1 MAFGKSNVRAIL
13 GPTNTGKTHLAVE
26 RMVAHESGMI
36 GLPLRLLAREVYDRL
51 VKIKGERLVALVTG
65 EERIIPPKARY
76 YACTVEAMPLSIPVS
91 FLAIDEIQIAR
102 DPDRGHVF
110 TDRILNARGMDET
123 MLLGS
128 DTMRPVLHALD
139 LHVDTEHR
147 ERFSELTYTGPI
159 KITKLPKRSAIVAFS
174 TEEVY
179 SIAELLKRQRG
190 GSAVVMG
197 ALSPRTRNAQ
207 VELYQ
212 SGEVDYLVATDAIGM
227 GLNLDVTH
235 IAFASRR
242 KFDGHRTRFLR
253 ADETAQI
260 AGRAGRFRDDGTFGE
275 TSDCILFEEEDVQRV
290 ENHTFDPVDFLS
302 WRNSRLNY
310 SSLEALSDSL
320 HNPSSHRSLK
330 RCPDALDEITFQSL
344 RNDSDLKDQV
354 TSQAHVRR
362 FWDLCTLPDF
372 RKHGPDA
379 HVRLVQSFAEKLIN
393 PNSRL
398 QDTWINKQLE
408 RIDNIEGDIDTLQS
422 RLASIR
428 TWTYAANRP
437 DWVHHTKVWQARTR
451 DIEDKLSD
459 ALHERLIQRFVDRRT
474 SALLKSLN
482 SEEAMETGVGLDGE
496 VVVEGHNV
504 GRLDGLTFTPAVTS
518 QTLEGRAVRNA
529 AFKAL
534 KTVIED
540 KLNAISAA
548 EDGNFSLVD
557 EYRIAY
563 QGQTIGRAVPGN
575 HWLSPSADLIGAPDA
590 ETAVRA
596 QAEARIR
603 KWLLD
608 HTKEVL
614 KPLFDLQV
622 TLKSGRLTGLARGVA
637 HQLVDAGA
645 AIDRR
650 KDEVASSLTR
660 DDRAALKEIGVRT
673 GRIAAYMPGLL
684 KPAQA
689 DLCLKL
695 RALGTE
701 YAPMKPPSS
710 ASFKTEKGWNRAN
723 LEAAG
728 YIRLGPRAVRADMA
742 ERLSWTLGQER
753 KKSETSTFA
762 IPPEH
767 AALVGSP
774 ADDFVEILKAMGL
787 MPAQK
792 DKETGAIT
800 LWRFASRQRQNEKK
814 KQSSPKQAAKE
825 IRAIEDSP
833 FAALAAL
840 ATPKPEPERA
850 KPKKKRNKKKK
861 AAPAE
866 AVDAKAAET
875 AENAET
881 EVVTTDP
888 VQAETSAEDVSKEVV
903 SDAIPKSN
911 ETQSQESETRDIKA

>member
-1 MAFGKSNVRAIL
+1 MTLGIKNVRAVL

-36 GLPLRLLAREVYDRL
+36 GLPLRLLAREVYDKL

-65 EERIIPPKARY
+65 EERIIPKNARY

-110 TDRILNARGMDET
+110 TDRILHARGQHET
-123 MLLGS
+123 MLLGAE
-128 DTMRPVLHALD
+128 TMRPVLNALD
-139 LHVDTEHR
+139 LHVDAEHR
-147 ERFSELTYTGPI
+147 ERFSELNYTGPI
-159 KITKLPKRSAIVAFS
+159 KITKLPKRTAIVAFS

-179 SIAELLKRQRG
+179 SIAELLRRQRG

-227 GLNLDVTH
+227 GLNLDVSH

-242 KFDGHRTRFLR
+242 KFDGHRSRFLR
-253 ADETAQI
+253 ADEAAQI

-275 TSDCILFEEEDVQRV
+275 TSDCFLFEEEDIQRV
-290 ENHTFDPVDFLS
+290 ENHTFDPIDFLS

-320 HNPSSHRSLK
+320 HKPATHRRLK
-330 RCPDALDEITFQSL
+330 RCPDALDEITFQAL
-344 RNDSDLKDQV
+344 RGDSEIKDLVK
-354 TSQAHVRR
+354 SQEHVRR
-362 FWDLCTLPDF
+362 LWDLCTLPDF

-393 PNSRL
+393 PNARL

-408 RIDNIEGDIDTLQS
+408 RIDNIEGDIDALQA

-437 DWVHHTKVWQARTR
+437 DWIQHIKVWQSRTR
-451 DIEDKLSD
+451 DIEDRLSD
-459 ALHERLIQRFVDRRT
+459 ALHERLVEKFVDRRT

-482 SEEAMETGVGLDGE
+482 SEEAMDAGVGLDGE

-504 GRLDGLTFTPAVTS
+504 GKLDGLTFTPAVTS

-548 EDGNFSLVD
+548 GDGNFSILD
-557 EYRIAY
+557 DYRITF
-563 QGQTIGRAVPGN
+563 QGQTIGKAVVGS
-575 HWLSPSADLIGAPDA
+575 HWLAPSADLIGAPDA
-590 ETAVRA
+590 ETAIRA
-596 QAEARIR
+596 QAENRIR

-614 KPLFDLQV
+614 KPLFDLQA

-650 KDEVASSLTR
+650 KDEVASSLSR
-660 DDRAALKEIGVRT
+660 DDRAALKEVGVRT

-695 RALGTE
+695 RALGTD

-792 DKETGAIT
+792 NKETGAIE
-800 LWRFASRQRQNEKK
+800 LWRFASKQRQHEKK
-814 KQSSPKQAAKE
+814 KQAAAAPTAKQVKAM
-825 IRAIEDSP
+825 EDSP

-840 ATPKPEPERA
+840 TMPKAEDAPS
-850 KPKKKRNKKKK
+850 KPKKKRKKKK
-861 AAPAE
+861 AKPATAAE
-866 AVDAKAAET
+866 ASTETTPPNGEDASEQTQTVEQVVEAEASAA
-875 AENAET
+875 AKPDET
-881 EVVTTDP
+881 ETKNIE
-888 VQAETSAEDVSKEVV
+888 A
-903 SDAIPKSN
+903 
-911 ETQSQESETRDIKA
+911 

>member
-1 MAFGKSNVRAIL
+1 MNLAINNVRAVL

-26 RMVAHESGMI
+26 RMIAHESGMI

-76 YACTVEAMPLSIPVS
+76 YACTVEAMPVSIPVS
-91 FLAIDEIQIAR
+91 FMAIDEIQIAR

-110 TDRILNARGMDET
+110 TDRILNARGQHET
-123 MLLGS
+123 MLLGA
-128 DTMRPVLHALD
+128 DTMRPILHALD
-139 LHVDTEHR
+139 LKVDTEHR
-147 ERFSELTYTGPI
+147 ERFSELTYSGPI
-159 KITKLPKRSAIVAFS
+159 KITKLPKRCAIVAFS

-179 SIAELLKRQRG
+179 SIAELLRRQRG
-190 GSAVVMG
+190 GAAVVMG
-197 ALSPRTRNAQ
+197 SLSPRTRNSQ
-207 VELYQ
+207 VELFQ
-212 SGEVDYLVATDAIGM
+212 TGEVDYLVATDAIGM

-253 ADETAQI
+253 ADEAAQI
-260 AGRAGRFRDDGTFGE
+260 AGRAGRFRDDGSFGE
-275 TSDCILFEEEDVQRV
+275 TSDCFLFEEEDVQRI
-290 ENHTFDPVDFLS
+290 ENHNFDPVDFLS

-310 SSLEALSDSL
+310 SSLHALSDSL
-320 HNPSSHRSLK
+320 HKPSKHRKLK
-330 RCPDALDEITFQSL
+330 RCPDALDEITFQAL
-344 RNDSDLKDQV
+344 RGDSEIKDQV
-354 TSQAHVRR
+354 NTQERVRR

-379 HVRLVQSFAEKLIN
+379 HVRLVQSFVEKLIN
-393 PNSRL
+393 PNARL

-408 RIDNIEGDIDTLQS
+408 RLDNVEGDIDTLQS

-437 DWVHHTKVWQARTR
+437 DWIQHIKVWQSRTR
-451 DIEDKLSD
+451 DIEDRLSD
-459 ALHERLIQRFVDRRT
+459 ALHERLVEKFVDRRT

-482 SEEAMETGVGLDGE
+482 SEETMDTDVGLDGE

-504 GRLDGLTFTPAVTS
+504 GKLDGLTFTPAVTS

-529 AFKAL
+529 AYKAL

-540 KLNAISAA
+540 KLNTISAA
-548 EDGNFSLVD
+548 DDGNFSILD
-557 EYRIAY
+557 DYRITF
-563 QGQTIGRAVPGN
+563 QGQTIGKAVSGS
-575 HWLSPSADLIGAPDA
+575 HWLAPSADLIGAPDA
-590 ETAVRA
+590 ETPIRA

-614 KPLFDLQV
+614 KPLFDLQA

-650 KDEVASSLTR
+650 KDEVASSLSR
-660 DDRAALKEIGVRT
+660 DDRAALKEVGVRT

-695 RALGTE
+695 RALGSE

-753 KKSETSTFA
+753 KKSDTSTFP

-774 ADDFVEILKAMGL
+774 ADDFIEILKAMGL

-792 DKETGAIT
+792 DKETNTIT
-800 LWRFASRQRQNEKK
+800 LWRFASKQRQHEKK
-814 KQSSPKQAAKE
+814 KQAAAKPSPKQVKAM
-825 IRAIEDSP
+825 EDSP

-840 ATPKPEPERA
+840 TLPQAAPAPA
-850 KPKKKRNKKKK
+850 KPKKKRKKKK
-861 AAPAE
+861 AKPAE
-866 AVDAKAAET
+866 ISPAGAEAAENSET
-875 AENAET
+875 PKPAADATNNAA
-881 EVVTTDP
+881 P
-888 VQAETSAEDVSKEVV
+888 SSSAEQDITSPIDTTPSPDEAVKAKDVE
-903 SDAIPKSN
+903 A
-911 ETQSQESETRDIKA
+911 

>member
-1 MAFGKSNVRAIL
+1 MTLGTSNVRAVL
-13 GPTNTGKTHLAVE
+13 GPTNTGKTHLAIE
-26 RMVAHESGMI
+26 RMIAHESGMI
-36 GLPLRLLAREVYDRL
+36 GLPLRLLAREVYDKL
-51 VKIKGERLVALVTG
+51 VKIKGERNVALVTG

-76 YACTVEAMPLSIPVS
+76 YACTVEAMPLSVPVS

-102 DPDRGHVF
+102 DPDRGHTF
-110 TDRILNARGMDET
+110 TDRILNARGQHET

-128 DTMRPVLHALD
+128 DTMRPVLHALN
-139 LHVDTEHR
+139 LKVDTEHR
-147 ERFSELTYTGPI
+147 ERLSELSYSGPI
-159 KITKLPKRSAIVAFS
+159 KITKLPKRTAIVAFS

-179 SIAELLKRQRG
+179 SIAELLRRQRG
-190 GSAVVMG
+190 GAAVVMG

-207 VELYQ
+207 VEMYQ

-242 KFDGHRTRFLR
+242 KFDGHKNRYLR
-253 ADETAQI
+253 ADEAAQI
-260 AGRAGRFRDDGTFGE
+260 AGRAGRFQTNGSFGE
-275 TSDCILFEEEDVQRV
+275 TSDCQFFEEEDVQRI

-302 WRNSRLNY
+302 WRSSRLNY
-310 SSLEALSDSL
+310 SSLDALSDSL
-320 HNPSSHRSLK
+320 HKPSPHKYLK
-330 RCPDALDEITFQSL
+330 RCPDALDEITFQAL
-344 RNDSDLKDQV
+344 RHDSEIKDQV
-354 TSQAHVRR
+354 RGQEYVRR

-379 HVRLVQSFAEKLIN
+379 HVRLVQSFAEKLLN
-393 PNSRL
+393 PNARL
-398 QDTWINKQLE
+398 QDSWINKQLE
-408 RIDNIEGDIDTLQS
+408 RIDDTRGDIDALQGK
-422 RLASIR
+422 LASIR

-437 DWVHHTKVWQARTR
+437 DWIQHIKVWQSRTR
-451 DIEDKLSD
+451 EIEDRLSD
-459 ALHERLIQRFVDRRT
+459 ALHDRLVEKFVDRRT

-482 SEEAMETGVGLDGE
+482 SEEAMEAGVGLDGE

-504 GRLDGLTFTPAVTS
+504 GKLDGLTFTPAVTS

-534 KTVIED
+534 KSVIED
-540 KLNAISAA
+540 KLSAISAA
-548 EDGNFSLVD
+548 DDGNFSILD
-557 EYRIAY
+557 DYRITY
-563 QGQTIGRAVPGN
+563 QGQAIGKAIPGG
-575 HWLSPSADLIGAPDA
+575 HWLTPSADLIGAPDA
-590 ETAVRA
+590 ETALRA
-596 QAEARIR
+596 QAENRIR

-614 KPLFDLQV
+614 KPIFDLQTV
-622 TLKSGRLTGLARGVA
+622 LKSGRLTGLARGVA
-637 HQLVDAGA
+637 HQLIDAGA

-650 KDEVASSLTR
+650 KDEVASSLSR
-660 DDRAALKEIGVRT
+660 DDRAELKEVGVRT

-701 YAPMKPPSS
+701 YSPMKPPSS

-753 KKSETSTFA
+753 KKSETSTFP

-792 DKETGAIT
+792 DKETGAVS
-800 LWRFASRQRQNEKK
+800 LWRFASKQRQHERK
-814 KQSSPKQAAKE
+814 KQAAASPSAKQ
-825 IRAIEDSP
+825 IKAMEDSP

-840 ATPKPEPERA
+840 ATPKTEEAPS
-850 KPKKKRNKKKK
+850 KPKKKRKKKK
-861 AAPAE
+861 AKPT
-866 AVDAKAAET
+866 AET
-875 AENAET
+875 NVENTTSSEDAVIET
-881 EVVTTDP
+881 PQTQP
-888 VQAETSAEDVSKEVV
+888 
-903 SDAIPKSN
+903 DAP
-911 ETQSQESETRDIKA
+911 TQSQSTDTVEEATPAEVASSDAAKNVSA